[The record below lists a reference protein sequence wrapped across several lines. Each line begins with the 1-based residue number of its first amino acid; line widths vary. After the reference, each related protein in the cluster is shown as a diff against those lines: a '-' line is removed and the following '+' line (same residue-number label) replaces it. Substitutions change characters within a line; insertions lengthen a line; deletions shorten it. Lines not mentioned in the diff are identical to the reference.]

1 MLFILFCYDNMQA
14 NLMLQFWVE
23 QLSDLNSSPA
33 SRLLCKHWKF
43 TSEFL
48 SCTWSFCITVV
59 FILSISVMVNQF
71 FIKQYTFLYWKM
83 ERHFEVWL
91 PSEKLILPSSDFT
104 MQSFV
109 AVCGDTEFKIFLN
122 MLLWKLLIYNVICYM
137 HLKMVFHCFSF
148 IFHFL
153 TLPWTFETM
162 DHCRKLGYFW

>member
-48 SCTWSFCITVV
+48 SYTWSFCITVV

-83 ERHFEVWL
+83 ERHL
-91 PSEKLILPSSDFT
+91 RYGCHLRNLSCL
-104 MQSFV
+104 
-109 AVCGDTEFKIFLN
+109 
-122 MLLWKLLIYNVICYM
+122 LLISLCKVLSLYVVIQN
-137 HLKMVFHCFSF
+137 LKYFWICFYGNCWYITSSVTCTLKWFSIVFHSF
-148 IFHFL
+148 FIS
-153 TLPWTFETM
+153 LPYLEPLKQWIPV
-162 DHCRKLGYFW
+162 GS